1 MYTHKGGKILKDKFK
16 ALSEET
22 RLRIVSILLENNLCV
37 CEIETCLKI
46 SQSNASRHLAILKN
60 YGILESYK
68 KAQWTYYKI
77 SEEFMKR
84 DRELWDYLNKNL
96 KYLPYYKK
104 DKLELLNCRKQNLCK
119 INGGN

>member
-1 MYTHKGGKILKDKFK
+1 
-16 ALSEET
+16 
-22 RLRIVSILLENNLCV
+22 
-37 CEIETCLKI
+37 
-46 SQSNASRHLAILKN
+46 
-60 YGILESYK
+60 
-68 KAQWTYYKI
+68 
-77 SEEFMKR
+77 MKR